1 MWLVKHA
8 LRSAIKRGEQGA
20 LEALGYGDVAD
31 VKIVHMA
38 ITPQIAKVGSS
49 VQINFELINQATKNA
64 ALMVDF
70 AIHFIKANGKA
81 NPKVFKLKAIELA
94 SKQSYAFSKKV
105 SLKPMSTRTLYAGL
119 HKVEVSINGQ
129 KTLIGKFNL
138 SS

>member
-49 VQINFELINQATKNA
+49 VQINFELINQATKNV

-70 AIHFIKANGKA
+70 AIHFITQGTRPSSTSLCPIWHRWLVIWTSNA
-81 NPKVFKLKAIELA
+81 AIII
-94 SKQSYAFSKKV
+94 V
-105 SLKPMSTRTLYAGL
+105 
-119 HKVEVSINGQ
+119 
-129 KTLIGKFNL
+129 
-138 SS
+138 

>member
-49 VQINFELINQATKNA
+49 VQSNFEL
-64 ALMVDF
+64 
-70 AIHFIKANGKA
+70 
-81 NPKVFKLKAIELA
+81 
-94 SKQSYAFSKKV
+94 SS
-105 SLKPMSTRTLYAGL
+105 
-119 HKVEVSINGQ
+119 
-129 KTLIGKFNL
+129 NL
-138 SS
+138 V